1 MKKEILI
8 ITFLFLLTGCLDK
21 IMESKDSIEVI
32 NKSNKDIQVTAGC
45 SKYRMNSYPDTILST
60 SNPSL
65 LIVRSNDYNYLDH
78 SKEWSKVISE
88 LPSDTLSVYIFDSDT
103 INAYEWSEIAAGYK
117 ILKRYDLSV
126 QDLDSM
132 NWTITYP

>member
-1 MKKEILI
+1 MKS
-8 ITFLFLLTGCLDK
+8 TFLIFISFIMLLTANCK
-21 IMESKDSIEVI
+21 EIMESKDVI
-32 NKSNKDIQVTAGC
+32 SVVNNTNDDVQVILAN
-45 SKYRMNSYPDTILST
+45 SYDMNIYPDTMLPISKPILR
-60 SNPSL
+60 
-65 LIVRSNDYNYLDH
+65 IVRANNYRDFDCSNWAESINR
-78 SKEWSKVISE
+78 